1 MLPALLQEPPC
12 VLQTSRLW
20 LTNSDLLAKSK
31 LQVFLWLGIKI
42 YINGFYNIKE
52 EAENYQNG
60 NSQVREVI

>member
-12 VLQTSRLW
+12 ILQTFRLW

-52 EAENYQNG
+52 EADNYQNG

>member
-1 MLPALLQEPPC
+1 MYCRHPD
-12 VLQTSRLW
+12 W
-20 LTNSDLLAKSK
+20 FTNSDLLAKSK
-31 LQVFLWLGIKI
+31 LQAFLWLGIKI